1 MSESTRRSPRQ
12 SARPSPRVTAKDVA
26 RASGVS
32 QTTVSFVLNGA
43 AGHVSEETRERVRE
57 AARTLGYVPNGSAQA
72 LRKGASRIVLLNVEG
87 VPTGS
92 GLGSYIRGLDA
103 ELASHQHVL
112 LVLHGHLSSQALS
125 DVTQAVSAR
134 AVIDLGDAG
143 HADALAT
150 GLGASLTA
158 FSAQADVPVQYLVER
173 GHRHIATV
181 LPDTAELQTLAGL
194 RERLMRQA
202 AHTAGLADCPT
213 LVLPGDPEAAGQRL
227 RTFRAEH
234 PDVTALAAYNDD
246 LALVTLAAMRH
257 LGLRAPQDLAVIG
270 FDDTPHGALFSP
282 ALTTVRLDAESLGR
296 IAARHALGLPT
307 VGLAPEPARVIVRQ
321 SG

>member
-1 MSESTRRSPRQ
+1 MSESTRQ
-12 SARPSPRVTAKDVA
+12 SPRVTAKDVA
-26 RASGVS
+26 RVSGVS

-43 AGHVSEETRERVRE
+43 AGHVSQETRERVRE

-87 VPTGS
+87 IPTGS

-125 DVTQAVSAR
+125 DVAQTVSAR

-143 HADALAT
+143 HADAIAT
-150 GLGASLTA
+150 GTETSLTA
-158 FSAQADVPVQYLVER
+158 FSAQADVPVRYLVER

-181 LPDTAELQTLAGL
+181 LPDTAELRALAGL
-194 RERLMRQA
+194 RERLIRQA
-202 AHTAGLADCPT
+202 AHTAGLTDCPT
-213 LVLPGDPEAAGQRL
+213 LVIPGDPETAGEHLQ
-227 RTFRAEH
+227 TFRAEH
-234 PDVTALAAYNDD
+234 PEVTALAAYNDD
-246 LALVTLAAMRH
+246 VALVTLAAMRN
-257 LGLRAPQDLAVIG
+257 LRLRAPEDLAVIG

-282 ALTTVRLDAESLGR
+282 ALTTVRLDAEALGR
-296 IAARHALGLPT
+296 IAARDALGLST
-307 VGLAPEPARVIVRQ
+307 AGFAPEPAQVIVRQ

>member
-12 SARPSPRVTAKDVA
+12 SPRVTAKDVA

-43 AGHVSEETRERVRE
+43 AGHVSQETRERVRE

-103 ELASHQHVL
+103 ELALHQHVL

-125 DVTQAVSAR
+125 DVAQAVSAR

-150 GLGASLTA
+150 GASLTA
-158 FSAQADVPVQYLVER
+158 FSAQADVPVRYLVER

-181 LPDTAELQTLAGL
+181 LPDSPELRILAGL

-202 AHTAGLADCPT
+202 ADTAGLADCPT
-213 LVLPGDPEAAGQRL
+213 LVLPGAPEAAGERL
-227 RTFRAEH
+227 RSFRTQH
-234 PDVTALAAYNDD
+234 PEVTALAAYNDD

-257 LGLRAPQDLAVIG
+257 LGLRAPEDLAVIG

-296 IAARHALGLPT
+296 IAARDALGLPT
-307 VGLAPEPARVIVRQ
+307 DGLAPEPARVIVRQ